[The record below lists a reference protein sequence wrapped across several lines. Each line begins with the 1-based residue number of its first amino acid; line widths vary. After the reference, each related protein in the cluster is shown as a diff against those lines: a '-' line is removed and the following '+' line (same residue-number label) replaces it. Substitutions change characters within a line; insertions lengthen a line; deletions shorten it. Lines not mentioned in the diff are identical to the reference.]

1 MLETPAIATLY
12 LLWFILAFGLA
23 ALMLKMNS

>member
-1 MLETPAIATLY
+1 MLHTNEVAILY
-12 LLWFILAFGLA
+12 LLWFVLAFGLA